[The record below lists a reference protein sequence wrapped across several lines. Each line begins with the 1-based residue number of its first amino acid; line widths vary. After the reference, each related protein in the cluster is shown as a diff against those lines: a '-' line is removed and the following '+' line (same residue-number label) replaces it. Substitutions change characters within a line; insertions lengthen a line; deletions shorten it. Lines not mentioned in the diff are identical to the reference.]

1 MKLELNEAVVIRRG
15 GIDGFPQVNLAGVP
29 GRICSTHASA
39 LPGMVSVW
47 VDWSKTR
54 YADVE
59 GLPNVINNFP
69 ADLGPGD
76 APPPTPPTPP
86 SAPPKL
92 RLV

>member
-1 MKLELNEAVVIRRG
+1 MKLELNDPVVIRRG
-15 GIDGFPQVNLAGVP
+15 GIDGFPQVDLAGVP

-47 VDWSKTR
+47 VDWNKTR
-54 YADVE
+54 YADVP

-69 ADLGPGD
+69 ADLAPGD
-76 APPPTPPTPP
+76 VPPPTPP
-86 SAPPKL
+86 SGPPKL